1 MRAVSGTDW
10 GATCRS
16 LLTIYRA
23 LIRPILDYGS
33 QAFDSA
39 SSSQLNQLDRIQNA
53 ALRICCGA
61 MKCTSTSALQV
72 ECNEMP
78 LKLRRLQQQIELAI
92 KVKSSQSHPANPVFL
107 DHWTLHYGNYTDN
120 NKPITVKV
128 STFFDSSD
136 QTTVRSPKLTTK
148 PPWTTKILEVD
159 TSLTT
164 YVNKKDV
171 GFMDVD
177 IHPS

>member
-1 MRAVSGTDW
+1 
-10 GATCRS
+10 
-16 LLTIYRA
+16 
-23 LIRPILDYGS
+23 
-33 QAFDSA
+33 
-39 SSSQLNQLDRIQNA
+39 
-53 ALRICCGA
+53 
-61 MKCTSTSALQV
+61 
-72 ECNEMP
+72 MP

-164 YVNKKDV
+164 YVNKKEASAALAPITRSKIYDEYNNHVHVYTDASKTTSGRV
-171 GFMDVD
+171 GIGCYIRSTPTTPETD
-177 IHPS
+177 SSLA